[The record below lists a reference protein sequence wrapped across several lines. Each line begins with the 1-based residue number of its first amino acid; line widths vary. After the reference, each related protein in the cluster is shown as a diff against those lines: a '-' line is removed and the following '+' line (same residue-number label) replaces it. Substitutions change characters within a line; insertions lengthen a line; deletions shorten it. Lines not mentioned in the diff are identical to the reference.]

1 MIEFVKNFSNIFI
14 ELLTIMFLWSK
25 FFFKETSILLKN
37 LIIILISSAMV
48 TYFSIININTALG
61 YLIIILLVKF
71 LYCKKLINII
81 FEFIILSVFVI
92 IFELMGIFLV
102 EKYTHV
108 LYSEKFTIDIITN
121 ISIFFIIVMIY
132 YLLFTTRIQYVKN
145 VNSNILYYF
154 SINIG
159 IGLIL
164 SKLIWEYDENIILN
178 NLLLYIICLVVIFIV
193 QIYSYI
199 YISKIIE
206 EKKILEVQ
214 SEYISI
220 IDSTIEEVKR
230 KQHDFKNYINIINGI
245 IEVTD
250 GKQLKNELKEY
261 IKSLTSSNKDI
272 EDMLYIDNIIIK
284 AVVYN
289 KLCEAER
296 FNINF
301 SYNVNSNSL
310 KNKFQDY
317 EISDILSNLLNNAFE
332 AVKNQDENIGNRNV
346 ILNIVIEN
354 DKSIIEVK
362 NNGIPIKDEQINN
375 IFKSGFSTKKGKN
388 RGYGLYNVKRIVE
401 GKGGKIQIAIDDN
414 YTIFKII
421 F

>member
-1 MIEFVKNFSNIFI
+1 
-14 ELLTIMFLWSK
+14 
-25 FFFKETSILLKN
+25 
-37 LIIILISSAMV
+37 
-48 TYFSIININTALG
+48 
-61 YLIIILLVKF
+61 
-71 LYCKKLINII
+71 
-81 FEFIILSVFVI
+81 
-92 IFELMGIFLV
+92 MGIFLV